1 LGEDLPLSHAE
12 EACKMLLM
20 HNLQLEEIRLGSNSF
35 QNERDLQA
43 SLLDPPD
50 KCLGRRELM
59 LSDLVTLKENLQDCI
74 ESEEFLQRILIGYS
88 KHSAWTNILWN
99 PKLFP
104 HFKLQSGYILHLNDF
119 GEPHLVLLDV
129 IHKGERIMGIA
140 IENAHKILGHLGFQK
155 TLEYI

>member
-1 LGEDLPLSHAE
+1 
-12 EACKMLLM
+12 MLLM

-50 KCLGRRELM
+50 KHLGRELM

-74 ESEEFLQRILIGYS
+74 ESEDFLQRILIGYS
-88 KHSAWTNILWN
+88 EHSAWTNILQN
-99 PKLFP
+99 PELFP

-119 GEPHLVLLDV
+119 REPCLVLLDV